1 MNPQMNVNEINVGGR
16 LIPRSLVSS
25 QSSAVRLIDA
35 IEHILDNGGI
45 FVGVSQNVRMAPT
58 SPNSVHPYW
67 RETVALAFIGM

>member
-1 MNPQMNVNEINVGGR
+1 MIPQMNVNEINVGGR

-45 FVGVSQNVRMAPT
+45 FVGASQNVSMAPT

-67 RETVALAFIGM
+67 RETVAWAFIAM